1 MKKLIPSIAL
11 CLSLGFVLTRG
22 STVSARMPDLASP
35 PDAIATSVAPGFAE
49 LVQQYPQ
56 PTIRRTL
63 PAAPTVSQAAT
74 VQTDKF
80 DYRPGE
86 NAIITGAG
94 FEPGEAVVLQVQH
107 ASGQADGDGHEPFTT
122 VADPAGQIAEQWYV
136 NPDDSRHAIFILT
149 AEGTVSGRRAV
160 TIFTDSAI
168 TLVDDQ
174 GPDDYPGQKDLNFF
188 TFDYGLPGATSISVS
203 WGWDD
208 TAWPGGNTGDACTL
222 FDTNAD
228 GKANYS
234 LCVTV
239 AGIPAAYQSIRLYS
253 CSNGRSDRCTQ
264 PTLIPAAQ
272 TTSTAGAAVVAG
284 SDPFGKAG
292 GPHFSAAHVTGN
304 TCGNTP
310 GCYTDDTVAVV
321 TVRLADMGGTTAKL
335 LNVCSYPSSEPNS
348 APSECVI
355 TPNNGFLTIV
365 KNATPSDSTQ
375 FTFNLGSGQ
384 VSQDGTSSWT
394 ITGSNQVQF
403 ISFTP
408 STTND
413 LSEAIPTGWN
423 LDSASCAIQTSPT
436 TSTGTFA
443 SPTISNF
450 GIVSGLETICTFND
464 SIQKGSLIIKKQV
477 VNDNGGTKKA
487 TDFSFSVNGGAATT
501 FAQDGADPLKGKN
514 TITIDPGTTYNVTEP
529 AVGGYDTSYSGC
541 SSIVVAAGG
550 SATCTITND
559 DQAATLIV
567 KKVVVNNNGGGKV
580 ATDFSFK
587 VDGAAS
593 GTAFLQDG
601 ADTLKGKNTLS
612 VNAGSHTVVEV
623 PVTGYTTTYDNC
635 TNVSIANGGTATCTI
650 TNTDSKAAPGGSTT
664 QRAVLHDSITI
675 TGIRAGASDAASA
688 TATFR
693 LYSDAACGTQVGS
706 SEVRPVAVATG
717 TASTV
722 NGVQVNGNGI
732 YRWRVQYS
740 GDAFNT
746 GFNTA
751 CGDET
756 TTVTFGP

>member
-1 MKKLIPSIAL
+1 MKKLIPSLAL
-11 CLSLGFVLTRG
+11 CLSLGFVFARG

-35 PDAIATSVAPGFAE
+35 PDAIASSVAPGFAE

-56 PTIRRTL
+56 PTIRAAS
-63 PAAPTVSQAAT
+63 PAASKAPQAAT

-80 DYRPGE
+80 DYLPGE
-86 NAIITGAG
+86 NASITGSG
-94 FEPGEAVVLQVQH
+94 FQPGEAVVLQVQH

-122 VADPAGQIAEQWYV
+122 VADQAGQIAEQWYV

-149 AEGTVSGRRAV
+149 AEGTVSGRRAA

-292 GPHFSAAHVTGN
+292 GLHFSAAHVTGN

-321 TVRLADMGGTTAKL
+321 TVRLADMGGARAKL

-375 FTFNLGSGQ
+375 FTFNLGTGQ
-384 VSQDGTSSWT
+384 ASQDGTSSWT

-413 LSEAIPTGWN
+413 LSEAVPTGWN

-436 TSTGTFA
+436 TPTGTFA

-501 FAQDGADPLKGKN
+501 FAQDGLDPLKGKN
-514 TITIDPGTTYNVTEP
+514 TITIDPGTTYNVVETS
-529 AVGGYDTSYSGC
+529 VGGYDTSYSGC
-541 SSIVVAAGG
+541 TNVVVAAGG

-559 DQAATLIV
+559 DQPATLIV
-567 KKVVVNNNGGGKV
+567 QKVVVNANGGAKH

-587 VDGAAS
+587 VNGGAAV
-593 GTAFLQDG
+593 TFLQDT
-601 ADTLKGKNTLS
+601 DQDHGKNTLS
-612 VNAGSHTVVEV
+612 VNAGTYSVVEV
-623 PVTGYTTTYDNC
+623 AVTGYTTTYSNC
-635 TNVSIANGGTATCTI
+635 TNVAIANGGTATCTI
-650 TNTDSKAAPGGSTT
+650 TNTDSKAAPAGSTV
-664 QRAVLHDSITI
+664 QKAVLHDSITI
-675 TGIRAGASDAASA
+675 TGIRPGASDAASA

-693 LYSDAACGTQVGS
+693 LYSDAGCNQQVGS
-706 SEVRPVAVATG
+706 DEVRPVAVATG

-722 NGVQVNGNGI
+722 NGVQVSTSTT
-732 YRWRVQYS
+732 YYWKVQYS
-740 GDAFNT
+740 GDAFNS
-746 GFNTA
+746 GFPGS
-751 CGDET
+751 CGDEKT
-756 TTVTFGP
+756 LVTFTQ